1 MPPGARAP
9 ERCSPGGRGVSLT
22 DVTTFVGIFPLVI
35 LVVQRIF
42 LAAAVVMG
50 VVCLLDWLVRT
61 RRISP
66 FSVVARFM
74 RRSVDPLFAPI
85 ERRVLR
91 SGGLPGNVPWWAL
104 AAVVLA
110 GIVLLSL
117 LQFIGGQVVSLA
129 RAADAGPRAIL
140 VFIVSAA
147 FGILQLAIMIRVL
160 ASWIPGLSPYSR
172 WVRWAFVISEPILAP
187 LRRLVPPIGPG
198 IDISPI
204 LAYLLIG
211 WLIAPLVLSLLR

>member
-1 MPPGARAP
+1 M
-9 ERCSPGGRGVSLT
+9 
-22 DVTTFVGIFPLVI
+22 TTFVAVFQLVI
-35 LVVQRIF
+35 FVVQRVF
-42 LAAAVVMG
+42 LVAAVVLG

-66 FSVVARFM
+66 FSAVARFM

-85 ERRVLR
+85 ERRVLK
-91 SGGLPGNVPWWAL
+91 SGGMPGNVPWWAL

-117 LQFIGGQVVSLA
+117 LQFVGGQVIALA
-129 RAADAGPRAIL
+129 RAAEAGPRGIL
-140 VFIVSAA
+140 LFVVSAA
-147 FGILQLAIMIRVL
+147 FGILQLAIMVRVL

-172 WVRWAFVISEPILAP
+172 WVRWAYVISEPLLAP

-211 WLIAPLVLSLLR
+211 WVIAPLVLSLLR